1 MAEQVEMSSLDLRYE
16 SCRMKS
22 KNAEKQLLESIL
34 DNGIRDAFRGVKT
47 KQGSRILLDGFKR
60 YRCAQKLNIG
70 IVPFHSLAADEA
82 LGIIELLRIANA
94 KSLSILEQARFV
106 DELKS
111 VHKMSISE
119 IATLV
124 ERSKGWVGMRVG
136 LIGEMSKTVMDKI
149 FSGKFP
155 VYSYMYTIRSFMR
168 MNGIKKQEVDEFVAS
183 VSDKG
188 LSLRDIEVLANG
200 YFKGGQD
207 IREQIKSGNIAWGL
221 SRLKHSLVEPTDCTQ
236 IERRM
241 LTDLEITQKY
251 MQRVIS
257 KSQDDRFK
265 NASFFVQAHLI
276 SGGILRQLE
285 IFSKTIEVFHDQC
298 GQTPSDLSAS

>member
-1 MAEQVEMSSLDLRYE
+1 
-16 SCRMKS
+16 
-22 KNAEKQLLESIL
+22 
-34 DNGIRDAFRGVKT
+34 
-47 KQGSRILLDGFKR
+47 
-60 YRCAQKLNIG
+60 
-70 IVPFHSLAADEA
+70 
-82 LGIIELLRIANA
+82 
-94 KSLSILEQARFV
+94 
-106 DELKS
+106 
-111 VHKMSISE
+111 
-119 IATLV
+119 
-124 ERSKGWVGMRVG
+124 
-136 LIGEMSKTVMDKI
+136 
-149 FSGKFP
+149 
-155 VYSYMYTIRSFMR
+155 MR
-168 MNGIKKQEVDEFVAS
+168 MNGIKKEEVDEFVAS

-221 SRLKHSLVEPTDCTQ
+221 SRLKHSSVEPTDCTQ

-251 MQRVIS
+251 MQRVIN

-265 NASFFVQAHLI
+265 NASFFAQAHLI

-285 IFSKTIEVFHDQC
+285 IFSKAVEVFHDQC